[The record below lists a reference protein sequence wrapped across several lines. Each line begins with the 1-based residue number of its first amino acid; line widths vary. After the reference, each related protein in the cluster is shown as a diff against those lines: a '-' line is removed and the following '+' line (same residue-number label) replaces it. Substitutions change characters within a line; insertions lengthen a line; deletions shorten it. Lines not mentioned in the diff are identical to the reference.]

1 MSNTLKTT
9 ILLTLL
15 SVLFIYIGQILA
27 GDQGMVIAFTFA
39 AIMNIG
45 AYWFSH
51 KIVLAMY
58 RAKPMGEDHEIYGI
72 VQEIAQKARIP
83 MPKIYRI
90 PSYSPNAFA
99 TGRNPKHGI
108 VAVSDG
114 LLRILN
120 REELKGV
127 LSHEIGHIKNRDT
140 LISAIA
146 ATVASCIAMLA
157 NMAKW
162 AAIFGAGR
170 RDSDDRHGGGG
181 LELLF
186 MAIVAPLAATIIQLA
201 ISRAREFQA
210 DATGAQ
216 LAGHAQGLMSAL
228 RKISQAAHEV
238 PMEFAT
244 PATSHLFIVNPLS
257 GRSLLKL
264 FSTHPP
270 IEERIERLKNY
281 RVYV

>member
-1 MSNTLKTT
+1 MSNTFKTT

-15 SVLFIYIGQILA
+15 SVLFIYIGQIL
-27 GDQGMVIAFTFA
+27 GGNQGMIMAFMFA
-39 AIMNIG
+39 GVMNIG
-45 AYWFSH
+45 TYWFAH

-58 RAKPMGEDHEIYGI
+58 HAEPLSTDHEIYGL
-72 VQEIAQKARIP
+72 VKELSGRAKIP
-83 MPKIYRI
+83 MPKVYRI

-108 VAVSDG
+108 LAVSDG

-120 REELKGV
+120 REELRGV
-127 LSHEIGHIKNRDT
+127 LAHEIGHIKNRDT

-146 ATVASCIAMLA
+146 ATVASGIAMLA

-170 RDSDDRHGGGG
+170 RDSGDRHGGG

-210 DATGAQ
+210 DARGAQ
-216 LAGHAQGLMSAL
+216 IAGHSQGLISAL
-228 RKISQAAHEV
+228 QKISSASQQH

-257 GRSLLKL
+257 GGAILKL

-270 IEERIERLKNY
+270 IEERIERLRNY
-281 RVYV
+281 RAYV